1 MLWFQEAN
9 QNQGKYFKQGNWQE
23 NFAYLIKI
31 LERGM
36 AEGCFRQLDP
46 FLTTLHI
53 IGVCNLY
60 FNAYENIKH
69 TRPDL
74 QLLSPEMIEATRAFY
89 DPYLGM
95 IIVFLS
101 NKCMFGFPSE
111 AGEGLAGASIK
122 DLAEV
127 EVTPSGEGLHWK
139 TLDVDLSISAL
150 MNGIFGTK
158 KWMAELARK
167 GGSSTSFA
175 KSEASRLNG
184 TKGDRPGKE
193 IVLATDEA

>member
-1 MLWFQEAN
+1 MVKKIAATEELKEKLAN
-9 QNQGKYFKQGNWQE
+9 ARAKSDAIATSEPQ
-23 NFAYLIKI
+23 
-31 LERGM
+31 
-36 AEGCFRQLDP
+36 
-46 FLTTLHI
+46 
-53 IGVCNLY
+53 
-60 FNAYENIKH
+60 
-69 TRPDL
+69 
-74 QLLSPEMIEATRAFY
+74 ATRAFY

-184 TKGDRPGKE
+184 TKGDRLRKE
-193 IVLATDEA
+193 TILSTDEA